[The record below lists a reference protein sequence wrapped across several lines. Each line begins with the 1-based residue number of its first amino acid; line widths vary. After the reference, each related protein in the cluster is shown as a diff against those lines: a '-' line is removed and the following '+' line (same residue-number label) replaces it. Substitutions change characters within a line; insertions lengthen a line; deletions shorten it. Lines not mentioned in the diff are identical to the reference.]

1 MLQGMEY
8 FGYVVDWRSLIGG
21 GRFILENGVIAHG
34 GSTVHLFIQ
43 LPPRENA
50 VITFTELAHLC

>member
-1 MLQGMEY
+1 MEY